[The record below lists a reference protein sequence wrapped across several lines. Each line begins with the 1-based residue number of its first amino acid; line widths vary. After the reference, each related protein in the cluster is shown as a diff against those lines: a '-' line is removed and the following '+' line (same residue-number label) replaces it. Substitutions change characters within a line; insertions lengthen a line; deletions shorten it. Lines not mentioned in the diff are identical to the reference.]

1 MKREKSKFLF
11 FIFCCL
17 AFSASAQ
24 DLTGIWR
31 GYFVSNGRMSQ
42 LLGEDDRYKFEIQI
56 EQDNKNFSGITYSYK
71 TTVFYG
77 KASCYGTFNKQTKKV
92 FLEELKIVEVKML
105 SGGAPCI
112 MTCFLQYSKMN
123 KEEILEGAYT
133 SMSTDDS
140 LNCGRGTVFLRR
152 VENSDFHKE
161 PFLANRDKKKTRPA
175 SPTPQAVT
183 QSPPRQATPL
193 VRTPPASRRP
203 AQTTDP
209 EKQYSPSEPA
219 PQVEERLKIGI
230 SDSLANIHLQPD
242 PGVVLPPAL
251 ANRKNELVKTI
262 VTNAK
267 EISIN
272 IYDNGTIDNDTVS
285 VYLDS
290 KLVISK
296 QRLTTQPIALKF
308 TLNDKKEYHELV
320 MVADNLGE
328 IPPNTSL
335 MVVTAGSE
343 KYEVRISST
352 EQQNAVV
359 LFRYSP

>member
-1 MKREKSKFLF
+1 MKRKKSKFLL

-31 GYFVSNGRMSQ
+31 GYFVSNGRMAQ

-56 EQDNKNFSGITYSYK
+56 EQNDKRFSGVTYSYK

-77 KASCYGTFNKQTKKV
+77 KASCYGTFNKQTRKV
-92 FLEELKIVEVKML
+92 LLEEQKIVEVKML

-112 MTCFLQYSKMN
+112 MTCFLQYSRMN
-123 KEEILEGAYT
+123 GEEILEGAYT
-133 SMSTDDS
+133 SISTDDS

-161 PFLANRDKKKTRPA
+161 PFLVKREKKKTPSA
-175 SPTPQAVT
+175 SPTPRAVT
-183 QSPPRQATPL
+183 QTPPKQSTPL
-193 VRTPPASRRP
+193 VRTPPAQKPAAEARP
-203 AQTTDP
+203 KQTTP
-209 EKQYSPSEPA
+209 PSPV
-219 PQVEERLKIGI
+219 PQENERVKIGI

-242 PGVVLPPAL
+242 PGVALPPVL
-251 ANRKNELVKTI
+251 ATRKNELVKTI
-262 VTNAK
+262 VTNAR

-285 VYLDS
+285 VYLDN
-290 KLVISK
+290 KLILSK
-296 QRLTTQPIALKF
+296 QRLTTKPLSLKF
-308 TLNDKKEYHELV
+308 TLDDKKERHELV
-320 MVADNLGE
+320 MVADNLGD

-335 MVVTAGSE
+335 MVVTAGTE
-343 KYEVRISST
+343 RYEVRISST

-359 LFRYSP
+359 LFKYSP